1 MNESGNMTDT
11 RLSPDFAC
19 ACGGAAFTCIEA
31 GVSHRNVPNYA
42 YSLHRCARCG
52 LVRTYPVPGE
62 ATYTEG
68 DEATQARIANE
79 AAYREFARSIL
90 ADVRRFKPQ
99 GRLLDVG
106 CNIGIVVDEAC
117 RSGYDAVGID
127 LDPTAI
133 AHGQAAGRPVRVG
146 QVQALSEDAL
156 FDVILVNHVLEHVE
170 PIDDF
175 LKTLTRLLA
184 PDGCLFVNVP
194 NYGGLVPRVMK
205 ANWGALWP
213 HQHVWQFTPRTLVAL
228 VEQSTGLQCRAIDT
242 SHNLEPPSTRDL
254 KGLIKQAAVQA
265 SVVLRQAD
273 EIRAVFGRRP
283 A

>member
-1 MNESGNMTDT
+1 M
-11 RLSPDFAC
+11 
-19 ACGGAAFTCIEA
+19 
-31 GVSHRNVPNYA
+31 SHRNVPNYA
-42 YSLHRCARCG
+42 YSLHRCTRCD
-52 LVRTYPVPGE
+52 LIRTHPVPGD

-79 AAYREFARSIL
+79 AAYRDFALSIL
-90 ADVRRFKPQ
+90 TDVARFKPK

-117 RSGYDAVGID
+117 RAGYDALGVD

-133 AHGQAAGRPVRVG
+133 AHGQSAGRPVRVG
-146 QVQALSEDAL
+146 HVQALPETEL
-156 FDVILVNHVLEHVE
+156 FDAILVNHVLEHVE

-175 LKTLTRLLA
+175 LRTLSRLLA
-184 PDGCLFVNVP
+184 PDGYLFINVP
-194 NYGGLVPRVMK
+194 NYAGLVPRVMK

-228 VEQSTGLQCRAIDT
+228 VEASTGLQCRAIDT

-254 KGLIKQAAVQA
+254 KGLLKQATVHA
-265 SVVLRQAD
+265 SVALRRAD
-273 EIRAVFGRRP
+273 EIRAVFGQAP